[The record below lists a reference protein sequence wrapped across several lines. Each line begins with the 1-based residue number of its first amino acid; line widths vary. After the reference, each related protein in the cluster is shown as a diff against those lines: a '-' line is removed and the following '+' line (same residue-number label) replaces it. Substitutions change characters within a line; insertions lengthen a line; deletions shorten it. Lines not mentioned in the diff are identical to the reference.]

1 MTSPDT
7 EFISIL
13 GASGSP
19 EAPSKVSARSLP
31 DVLPILGLS
40 DIVIFPGM
48 VAPLLVETAQSTKLI
63 DDVVA
68 GDRLLGVVLQRN
80 AEAENPLPH
89 EMHEVGCA
97 ARVLKM
103 LKFPDNTV
111 RVLVEGLWRIKIK
124 DYTGTDPYLSAKF
137 ELLKDVTENTVE
149 LTAMMRNAQSQFQE
163 IIKLSPA
170 LSEQIK
176 IAALNTEDPGHFAD
190 LIAVNLNLD
199 LAERQRLLE
208 TNSVKERL
216 TRLLPMLNREH
227 EVLTLSSKIQTE
239 VATSI
244 SKTQRDFFLRE
255 QMRAIQR
262 ELGESDPNASEV
274 RSLREKIEQTAMP
287 AEAKQVATQEL
298 DRLQQMPP
306 AAAEYGV
313 TRHYIDWILALP
325 WMKET
330 EDKIDLTE
338 AERILNE
345 QHFGLTKVKDRL
357 IEFLAVIKRRK
368 EIKGPILC
376 LVGPPGVGKTSLG
389 RSVADALGRKFA
401 RISLGG
407 MRDEAEIRG
416 HRRTYVGALPGRI
429 IQTLRRAE
437 SRNPVILLDEL
448 DKVGA
453 DFRGDP
459 AAALLE
465 VLDPA
470 QNSTFTDHYLDL
482 PFDLSRVLFVTTAN
496 WLEPIHAALRDR
508 LEVIELPSY
517 TESEKL
523 QIAKRYLVPRQL
535 EEHGLSKQE
544 VKFPDATLRSLI
556 HDYTREAGV
565 RQLER
570 EIAALTRKATRRI
583 VGNGHVPKPLILKP
597 DSLTDFLGAARFMN
611 ETAET
616 IKENGIATGL
626 GWTPVGGEILFIEA
640 TRMPGKGGL
649 LLTGSLGEVMKESAQ
664 TALSYLRSQ
673 AKTLGIDLSDYNNY
687 DIHIHVPAGATPKDG
702 PSAGVTVVVAL
713 ASLLTRRCVRSDVAM
728 TGEISLRGRVMR
740 VGGIKEKVLAAA
752 RFGIKT
758 VLLPEQNQPD
768 WTEVPEEV
776 RHKLKVHFI
785 RHISELLPL
794 TLRGKPTDSK
804 ADGKAKA
811 QPKFEERE

>member
-19 EAPSKVSARSLP
+19 EAPSKVSAQSLP
-31 DVLPILGLS
+31 EVLPILGLS

-97 ARVLKM
+97 ARILKM

-111 RVLVEGLWRIKIK
+111 RVLVEGLWRVKINE
-124 DYTGTDPYLSAKF
+124 YTGTDPYLCAKF
-137 ELLKDVTENTVE
+137 ELLKDVTENSVE

-199 LAERQRLLE
+199 LPERQKLLE
-208 TNSVKERL
+208 TISVKERL

-262 ELGESDPNASEV
+262 ELGETDPNASEV
-274 RSLREKIEQTAMP
+274 RSLREKIDQTP
-287 AEAKQVATQEL
+287 LPPEAKQVANQEL
-298 DRLQQMPP
+298 ERLQQMPP

-313 TRHYIDWILALP
+313 TRHYLDWILNLP
-325 WMKET
+325 WTKET
-330 EDKIDLTE
+330 EDKLDLAE
-338 AERILNE
+338 AEKILNE
-345 QHFGLTKVKDRL
+345 QHFGLEKVKDRL
-357 IEFLAVIKRRK
+357 LEFLAVIKRRK

-401 RISLGG
+401 RIALGG

-429 IQTLRRAE
+429 IQTLRRVE

-459 AAALLE
+459 ASALLE

-470 QNSTFTDHYLDL
+470 QNNTFTDHYLDI
-482 PFDLSRVLFVTTAN
+482 PFDLSRVLFITTAN
-496 WLEPIHAALRDR
+496 WLDPIHPALRDR

-523 QIAKRYLVPRQL
+523 QIARRYLVPRQMQ
-535 EEHGLSKQE
+535 EHGLDKTE
-544 VKFPDATLRSLI
+544 VKIPDATLRSLI

-570 EIAALTRKATRRI
+570 EIAALTRKATRKI
-583 VGNGHVPKPLILKP
+583 VGNGVVHKPLTLKP
-597 DSLTDFLGAARFMN
+597 DMLTDYLGAARFVN

-616 IKENGIATGL
+616 IKEYGIATGL
-626 GWTPVGGEILFIEA
+626 AWTPVGGEILFIEA
-640 TRMPGKGGL
+640 TRMPGKGQL
-649 LLTGSLGEVMKESAQ
+649 ILTGSLGDVMKESAH
-664 TALSYLRSQ
+664 TALSFLRSQ
-673 AKTLGIDLSDYNNY
+673 SKSLGIDLSDYNKH
-687 DIHIHVPAGATPKDG
+687 DIHVHVPAGATPKDG
-702 PSAGVTVVVAL
+702 PSAGVTVLVAL
-713 ASLLTRRCVRSDVAM
+713 ASLLTKRRVRSDTAM

-740 VGGIKEKVLAAA
+740 VGGIKEKVLAAS
-752 RFGIKT
+752 RFGIKQ
-758 VLLPEQNQPD
+758 LILPESNQSD
-768 WTEVPEEV
+768 WTEVPKEV
-776 RHKLKVHFI
+776 RDKLKINFVH
-785 RHISELLPL
+785 HISEVLPIA
-794 TLRGKPTDSK
+794 LRNK
-804 ADGKAKA
+804 
-811 QPKFEERE
+811 

>member
-19 EAPSKVSARSLP
+19 EAPSRVSTSSLP
-31 DVLPILGLS
+31 EVLPILGLS

-48 VAPLLVETAQSTKLI
+48 VAPLLVETPQSIKLI

-68 GDRLLGVVLQRN
+68 GDRLLGVALQRKP
-80 AEAENPLPH
+80 EAENPTPE

-97 ARVLKM
+97 ARLLKM

-124 DYTGTDPYLSAKF
+124 EYVNHDPYLSAKF
-137 ELLKDVTENTVE
+137 ELMKDVTEDTVE
-149 LTAMMRNAQSQFQE
+149 LTAMMRNAQGQFQE

-170 LSEQIK
+170 LSEQVK
-176 IAALNTEDPGHFAD
+176 IAALNTEDPGHFDD
-190 LIAVNLNLD
+190 LGAVNLNLNLD
-199 LAERQRLLE
+199 ERQKLLE
-208 TNSVKERL
+208 TTSVKERL
-216 TRLLPMLNREH
+216 TFLLPMLNREH

-262 ELGESDPNASEV
+262 ELGESDPNATEI
-274 RSLREKIEQTAMP
+274 RSLREKIDETSLP
-287 AEAKQVATQEL
+287 AEAKKVAVQEL
-298 DRLQQMPP
+298 ERLQQMPP
-306 AAAEYGV
+306 AAAEYAV
-313 TRHYIDWILALP
+313 TRHYLDWILSLP
-325 WMKET
+325 WTKET
-330 EDKIDLTE
+330 EDKIDLVE

-345 QHFGLTKVKDRL
+345 QHFGLMKVKDRL
-357 IEFLAVIKRRK
+357 LEFLAVIKRRK

-389 RSVADALGRKFA
+389 RSLADALGRKFA

-429 IQTLRRAE
+429 IQTLRRVE

-448 DKVGA
+448 DKVGT

-482 PFDLSRVLFVTTAN
+482 PFDLSRVLFITTAN
-496 WLEPIHAALRDR
+496 WLDPIHPALRDR
-508 LEVIELPSY
+508 LEVIDLPSY

-535 EEHGLSKQE
+535 EEHGLSRAE
-544 VKFPDATLRSLI
+544 VRFPDSTLRSVI

-570 EIAALTRKATRRI
+570 EIATLTRKATRQI
-583 VGNGHVPKPLILKP
+583 VANGHISKPLILKAEKLP
-597 DSLTDFLGAARFMN
+597 DYLGAARF
-611 ETAET
+611 
-616 IKENGIATGL
+616 
-626 GWTPVGGEILFIEA
+626 
-640 TRMPGKGGL
+640 
-649 LLTGSLGEVMKESAQ
+649 
-664 TALSYLRSQ
+664 
-673 AKTLGIDLSDYNNY
+673 
-687 DIHIHVPAGATPKDG
+687 
-702 PSAGVTVVVAL
+702 
-713 ASLLTRRCVRSDVAM
+713 
-728 TGEISLRGRVMR
+728 
-740 VGGIKEKVLAAA
+740 
-752 RFGIKT
+752 
-758 VLLPEQNQPD
+758 
-768 WTEVPEEV
+768 
-776 RHKLKVHFI
+776 
-785 RHISELLPL
+785 
-794 TLRGKPTDSK
+794 
-804 ADGKAKA
+804 
-811 QPKFEERE
+811 